1 MKTRELAIGALLA
14 ALSLVIPTAFGFLR
28 VTIPPWT
35 ATLTSHV
42 PTMLA
47 MFVSPVVALA
57 VGLASGIGFLI
68 ATGLAIVAARAFT
81 HALWGVLG
89 AMLYK
94 RGMKPWLV
102 LAIVLPVHA
111 LLEALVVLP
120 FGYSLYQGLVVVG
133 VGTALHHTV
142 DAAITLAVL
151 GVVLRAAGRPAVKV

>member
-14 ALSLVIPTAFGFLR
+14 ALSLVIPMAFGFLR

-102 LAIVLPVHA
+102 LAIILPVHA
-111 LLEALVVLP
+111 LLEALIVLP
-120 FGYSLYQGLVVVG
+120 FGIDLKTALGLVG
-133 VGTALHHTV
+133 AGTALHHV
-142 DAAITLAVL
+142 ADASITLIVL
-151 GVVLRAAGRPAVKV
+151 GAVLRATRRPSVKA